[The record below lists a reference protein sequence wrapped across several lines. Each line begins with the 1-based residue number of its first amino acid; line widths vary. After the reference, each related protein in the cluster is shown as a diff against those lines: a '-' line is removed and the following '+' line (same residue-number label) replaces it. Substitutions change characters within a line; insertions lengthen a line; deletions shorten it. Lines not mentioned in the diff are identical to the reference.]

1 MVILAKWIFLQKQ
14 ESGINKNKPFG
25 GAEGSRGSS
34 PSVKGGPGRPANPGG
49 PVDANKHLQN
59 RDQPQSLGEMLRNV
73 DSVAAE
79 RLEPESLFMIDLIEI

>member
-1 MVILAKWIFLQKQ
+1 M
-14 ESGINKNKPFG
+14 
-25 GAEGSRGSS
+25 
-34 PSVKGGPGRPANPGG
+34 
-49 PVDANKHLQN
+49 DANKHLQN